1 MKKETRK
8 NELILFR
15 GPSGDVKLRGDFRRD
30 TVWATQQEIADVFGV
45 ERSVITKHIG
55 NLFKSDEIAEKSNVQ
70 KMHIANSDKPV
81 SLYSLD
87 VILAVGYRTNSATA
101 IRFRQWATKILREHI
116 TKGYTIN
123 KKQVGKNLNSIVLT
137 SAGTKYVMRS
147 SAETKA
153 VTILKFPSKNLSPH
167 TKPSPKN
174 STLRYTLSV
183 S

>member
-8 NELILFR
+8 NELILFG
-15 GPSGDVKLRGDFRRD
+15 GPGGDVKLRGDFKRD

-55 NLFKSDEIAEKSNVQ
+55 NLFKSDEIEEKSNVQ

-87 VILAVGYRTNSATA
+87 IILAVGYRTNSATA
-101 IRFRQWATKILREHI
+101 IRFRQWATKTLREHI

-123 KKQVGKNLNSIVLT
+123 KKLVGKNYTPQGDALRFLKCIPVNAHT
-137 SAGTKYVMRS
+137 PAPSARGMCRAYLCYHQPENRKIYMDV
-147 SAETKA
+147 
-153 VTILKFPSKNLSPH
+153 
-167 TKPSPKN
+167 
-174 STLRYTLSV
+174 
-183 S
+183 